1 MKKQQGLSVIAILLV
16 LALVGAGLMLVFK
29 IVPVYTEYGDVKNAL
44 TALSTETNVGEQTLR
59 QEFDGKANVSGVT
72 SVKGENL
79 MVVAGAGSNYLR
91 AKYQR
96 EVPLFGNV
104 SLLFHFDTQAGQP
117 PAQ

>member
-29 IVPVYTEYGDVKNAL
+29 IVPVYTEYGDIKNAL
-44 TALSTETNVGEQTLR
+44 TTLATETNVGEQTLR
-59 QEFDGKANVSGVT
+59 QEFDGKASVAGIVSI
-72 SVKGENL
+72 KGENL
-79 MVVAGAGSNYLR
+79 VVVSGNGSNYLR

-96 EVPLFGNV
+96 EVPLFANV